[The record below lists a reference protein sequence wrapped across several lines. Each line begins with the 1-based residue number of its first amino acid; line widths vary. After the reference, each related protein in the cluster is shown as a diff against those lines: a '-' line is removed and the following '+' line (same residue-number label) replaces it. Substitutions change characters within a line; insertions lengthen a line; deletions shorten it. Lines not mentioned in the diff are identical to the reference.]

1 MISEKICVIE
11 RELAVPDLVLYE
23 MSEIIVYGQGDSNMT
38 LNLTEEDEAFIFF
51 PWPLPESSECSGS
64 QCTVTFA
71 ENTTLFA
78 NRMVAAYIYGPAND
92 LIETSGEA
100 RITN

>member
-1 MISEKICVIE
+1 
-11 RELAVPDLVLYE
+11 
-23 MSEIIVYGQGDSNMT
+23 MT

-71 ENTTLFA
+71 ENPTRLA
-78 NRMVAAYIYGPAND
+78 NRMAAAYFYGPSD
-92 LIETSGEA
+92 VLIETTGNE
-100 RITN
+100 